1 MIRLLPSIFTVLV
14 VLVASAGAQI
24 RVVNFGSGNSSFDGW
39 VNLNSANF
47 PGYGG
52 SFPGNSPW
60 PGPIGSN
67 ASGSADSE
75 LSRVSGSPTGGGPF
89 LSSSSIY
96 FGNFAQI
103 PNALGGT
110 LRVADPTPLVDL
122 KTLVFQ
128 IQIGEVLGFDFFSP
142 SGGPSLKVNGGA
154 SAVNPLFSGVVDR
167 FQSGTF
173 TSPATGNDE
182 PVYVNTWGY
191 QWDVSS
197 FGPVTSFS
205 IDFSAVTHAQVYA
218 LQLDQ
223 NSSLFSVAVIPE
235 PRAASLI
242 FAGAALWLVRR
253 RFRS

>member
-1 MIRLLPSIFTVLV
+1 MRFLTSLYTVLV
-14 VLVASAGAQI
+14 VLAASAGAQI

-52 SFPGNSPW
+52 SFPGNSSW

-75 LSRVSGSPTGGGPF
+75 LIRVSGSPTGGGPF
-89 LSSSSIY
+89 LSSASIY

-103 PNALGGT
+103 QNALGGT
-110 LRVADPTPLVDL
+110 LRVVDPTPLIDL

-167 FQSGTF
+167 FQNGTF
-173 TSPATGNDE
+173 PSPATGNNE

-235 PRAASLI
+235 PRAASLM
-242 FAGAALWLVRR
+242 FAGVALWLVRR
-253 RFRS
+253 RFHS